1 MKTLE
6 SISFRNFELI
16 EEYLNGKLSPVE
28 SQTLLRRLT
37 IDHELRED
45 FDLVVEMSTDM
56 VSWPI
61 EKKNRIRIA
70 FATRHSK
77 AVVSQ
82 NKANLAKDLV
92 AYGTATIAAAG
103 LLVFVSGLF
112 VFFAS

>member
-6 SISFRNFELI
+6 SITFQNFELI
-16 EEYLNGKLSPVE
+16 EDYLNGQLDAIE
-28 SQTLLRRLT
+28 SQTLLRKLT
-37 IDHELRED
+37 IDQELRED

-56 VSWPI
+56 VSWPV

-77 AVVSQ
+77 AVIHPR
-82 NKANLAKDLV
+82 KAHLARDLV
-92 AYGTATIAAAG
+92 TYGTATIAAAG

>member
-6 SISFRNFELI
+6 SISFQNIELI
-16 EEYLNGKLSPVE
+16 EDYLDGNLTSSD

-45 FDLVVEMSTDM
+45 FDLIVEVSTDM
-56 VSWPI
+56 VSWSI
-61 EKKNRIRIA
+61 EKKNRVRIA

-77 AVVSQ
+77 AVISQ
-82 NKANLAKDLV
+82 SRANIAKDLV
-92 AYGTATIAAAG
+92 TYGTATIAAAG